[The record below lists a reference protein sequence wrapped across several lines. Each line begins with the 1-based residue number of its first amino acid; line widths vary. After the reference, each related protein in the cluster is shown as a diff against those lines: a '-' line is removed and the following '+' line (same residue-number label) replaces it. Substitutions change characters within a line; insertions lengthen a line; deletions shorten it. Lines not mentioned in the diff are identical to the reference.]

1 MIPYLLGQGLRV
13 SVIKHAH
20 HEFDVDV
27 PGKDSW
33 VHRQSGATEVLV
45 SSTRRWALM
54 HELRGAGEPRLPELL
69 AKMSPVDL
77 VIIEGFKREPH
88 RKIEVHRIANDKPL
102 LFPEDPDIVGIAT
115 DAAVETTLP
124 MAHLD
129 DIEAVAAL
137 LQRSAMPVED
147 VLAKQLPNREGLR
160 GKMAQLSD
168 DCFAFGGPMM
178 SVDEAV
184 GIIAARVTAVEEIET
199 VALGA
204 ADGRVLAR
212 DDCRAVAAAA
222 VHQFRGRRLCGGK
235 PRSAAGRGEGVSVTG
250 RMQAGASASAAIQ
263 PGHAMRIFTGA
274 PMPEGAD
281 TVFMQEDVRIDDDGR
296 VVLPAG
302 LKPGAN
308 VRPAGEDIPAGHAA
322 LAAGRRLRPQD
333 VALAA
338 AFGLTQLE
346 VVRRIRVA
354 VFSTGDELV
363 SPGETR
369 APAQLF
375 DSNRFMLMAM
385 LARLGCEVSDLGIL
399 RDERASLAEALQ
411 KAAGNHD
418 LILTTGGV
426 STGEEDHVK
435 AAVESAGKLVLWR
448 MAIKPG
454 RPVAMGIIGGTPF
467 IGLPGN
473 PVASFVTFVHVVRPT
488 VLALSGAAQQPLV
501 PMPVR
506 AAFSYRK
513 KIARREYVRVNLAR
527 GEDGML
533 EAVKFPREGAGLLSS
548 LVDTD
553 GLVELGEEITRVEPG
568 QTVGFLSYSS
578 LI

>member
-1 MIPYLLGQGLRV
+1 
-13 SVIKHAH
+13 
-20 HEFDVDV
+20 
-27 PGKDSW
+27 
-33 VHRQSGATEVLV
+33 
-45 SSTRRWALM
+45 
-54 HELRGAGEPRLPELL
+54 
-69 AKMSPVDL
+69 
-77 VIIEGFKREPH
+77 
-88 RKIEVHRIANDKPL
+88 
-102 LFPEDPDIVGIAT
+102 
-115 DAAVETTLP
+115 
-124 MAHLD
+124 
-129 DIEAVAAL
+129 
-137 LQRSAMPVED
+137 
-147 VLAKQLPNREGLR
+147 
-160 GKMAQLSD
+160 MAQLSD

-184 GIIAARVTAVEEIET
+184 AIIAARVTAVRDVESISL
-199 VALGA
+199 AA
-204 ADGRVLAR
+204 ADGRILASGIAAPLPLPPFTNSAVDGYAVR
-212 DDCRAVAAAA
+212 SDDLAQMQERAFPV
-222 VHQFRGRRLCGGK
+222 
-235 PRSAAGRGEGVSVTG
+235 AGRV
-250 RMQAGASASAAIQ
+250 QAGASAQAPVE
-263 PGHAMRIFTGA
+263 PGHAVRIFTGA
-274 PMPEGAD
+274 PMPQGAD
-281 TVFMQEDVRIDDDGR
+281 TVFMQEDVRLDQGK

-308 VRPAGEDIPAGHAA
+308 VRPLGEDIPAGHPA
-322 LAAGRRLRPQD
+322 LAAGLRLRPQD

-338 AFGLTQLE
+338 AFGLTHVE
-346 VVRRIRVA
+346 VRRRIRVA

-363 SPGETR
+363 SPGAAR
-369 APAQLF
+369 GAAQLF

-399 RDERASLAEALQ
+399 RDDRASLARALRSVAEA
-411 KAAGNHD
+411 HD

-435 AAVESAGKLVLWR
+435 ASVEDVGTLVLWR

-488 VLALSGAAQQPLV
+488 VLALAGAMQQHLV

-506 AAFSYRK
+506 AAFTYKK
-513 KIARREYVRVNLAR
+513 KIARREYVRVNLRR
-527 GEDGML
+527 GDDGAL

-553 GLVELGEEITRVEPG
+553 GLVELGEEITLVQPG
-568 QTVGFLSYSS
+568 QLVGFLSYAS